1 MDDVGVCAGKI
12 AASRPL
18 GIPMNSF
25 CKRFA
30 ALVVCACA
38 AIPAAAQTFP
48 TRPVRI
54 IVPYAPGGA
63 VDTVA
68 RTVGGK
74 LSEFWGQTVVIENR
88 PGGAANIGTELAAR
102 AVPDGY
108 TLLMGTTAN
117 GVNLHVISKMSH
129 NFERDFAPI
138 SLLDTFYNVLIVH
151 PSSPAQ
157 SVKDLI
163 ALAKAKPNEL
173 NYGSSGIASSN
184 HFSGELFNLL
194 AGIQMLHVPYKDANV
209 AMADL
214 LAARLNAYY
223 PSVSGALPHIK
234 AGRVRALGVT
244 GSRRSVAAPDIP
256 TIAEAGLPGYELE
269 PWHGI
274 LAPAGTPKPI
284 ITKIHGDVVKALKAP
299 EIRSRLLGVGIDN
312 VIGSTPDELAKF
324 IRAETAKYGKLV
336 KAAGVPKQ

>member
-1 MDDVGVCAGKI
+1 MAAKVNARSAAFIVAAFAATI
-12 AASRPL
+12 AAW
-18 GIPMNSF
+18 
-25 CKRFA
+25 
-30 ALVVCACA
+30 
-38 AIPAAAQTFP
+38 PATSAEQSFP

-63 VDTVA
+63 VDVVT

-74 LSEFWGQTVVIENR
+74 LSETWGQPVVIENR

-117 GVNLHVISKMSH
+117 GVNLHLMKLSY

-138 SLLDTFYNVLIVH
+138 SLLDTFFNILIVP
-151 PSSPAQ
+151 PSLPAQ
-157 SVKDLI
+157 SVKELI

-173 NYGSSGIASSN
+173 NYGSSGVASSN

-194 AGIQMLHVPYKDANV
+194 AGVKMQHVPYKDANV

-214 LAARLNAYY
+214 ISGRMNVYY
-223 PSVSGALPHIK
+223 PSVQGAMPHVKSGK
-234 AGRVRALGVT
+234 VRALGVT
-244 GSRRSVAAPDIP
+244 GSKRSVAAPQIP
-256 TIAEAGLPGYELE
+256 TIAEAGLPGYVLE

-274 LAPAGTPKPI
+274 LAPAGTPKALVA
-284 ITKIHGDVVKALKAP
+284 KINKDVVAALNAP

-312 VIGSTPDELAKF
+312 IIGSSPEELARF
-324 IRAETAKYGKLV
+324 IKNETAKYGKLV
-336 KAAGVPKQ
+336 KAAALEKQ